1 MFGACQALR
10 DGPGPDTPSPIRSR
24 ARQLPDLNAILDAA
38 KRGDLSREL
47 AEALP
52 VLGPEAVALFAMAM
66 AAHVAALRQQAAAA
80 SPSPSTP
87 SGMVPAYQK
96 PTAGKGKRRKP
107 PGAKPGHAGTRRK
120 PPATVDARAEH
131 RLAACPCCGGEL
143 QRCRRTRTRVIEDIP
158 QEITPVVTEHTIHRD
173 YCPACKRHVEPV
185 VPDAMPNA
193 TLGHHVMALSSWF
206 HYGLGVTIG
215 QTRDIL
221 ASHLHA
227 EVTAGGLLDGWR
239 RLAETLFPWY
249 EQVGRDA
256 RAGAVLHADETGWRV
271 AGQTWWLW
279 CFCTPDTCCYL
290 IDPSRGS
297 PALQKFFTQAF
308 RGVLVTDFWAAY
320 DAVCA
325 GDNQRCLPH
334 LLRELIKVDERND
347 MREWRAFSK
356 QLKRLV
362 RDGIRLRKR
371 PDFTR
376 ERYASRIRLINKRL
390 CALADARHHDADA
403 ARLGQ
408 RISKYRDQ
416 LFTFLDTPGVPPDN
430 NHGERQIRPAVIIR
444 KNSLCNRSEAGAATQ
459 GVLMSIYRTLKLRGH
474 DPTKTI
480 AAALREMLK
489 TGTLPPLPAKGAADG

>member
-1 MFGACQALR
+1 V
-10 DGPGPDTPSPIRSR
+10 
-24 ARQLPDLNAILDAA
+24 ILDAA

-52 VLGPEAVALFAMAM
+52 ALGAEAVALFAMAM
-66 AAHVAALRQQAAAA
+66 AAHVAALRQQQAESAG
-80 SPSPSTP
+80 SSPSTP
-87 SGMVPAYQK
+87 SGMVPVYEK
-96 PTAGKGKRRKP
+96 PPAGKGRGKRRKR
-107 PGAKPGHAGTRRK
+107 PGAKNGHPGTRRK
-120 PPATVDARAEH
+120 APAEVDARAEH

-143 QRCRRTRTRVIEDIP
+143 QRCKRTRTRIIEDIP
-158 QEITPVVTEHTIHRD
+158 AEITPVVTEHTIHRD
-173 YCPACKRHVEPV
+173 YCPSCKKHVEPV

-215 QTRDIL
+215 QCRDIL
-221 ASHLHA
+221 ASHLHTTI
-227 EVTAGGLLDGWR
+227 TAGGLLDGWH
-239 RLAETLFPWY
+239 RLAETMFPWY
-249 EQVGRDA
+249 EQIGREA

-271 AGQTWWLW
+271 DGQTWWLW
-279 CFCTPDTCCYL
+279 CFCTADTCCYL
-290 IDPSRGS
+290 IDESRGS
-297 PALQKFFTQAF
+297 PALQKFFTEAF
-308 RGVLVTDFWAAY
+308 NGVLVTDFWAAY

-325 GDNQRCLPH
+325 GDNQKCLPH

-347 MREWRAFSK
+347 SPEWKAFGK
-356 QLKRLV
+356 QLKRLI

-371 PDFTR
+371 PDFTK
-376 ERYASRIRLINKRL
+376 ERYASRIRLIHRRL
-390 CALADARHHDADA
+390 CALADAAYHDADA

-444 KNSLCNRSEAGAATQ
+444 KNSLCNRSEQGAATQ

-474 DPTKTI
+474 DPTQTI
-480 AAALREMLK
+480 AGALRELLQ
-489 TGTLPPLPAKGAADG
+489 TGKLPPLPAKVVAGG